1 MCIVLNPH
9 CKLEQKASWLKQ
21 LKKWNSV
28 DVCPWEDGNHGN
40 ELPNLTNALPQGA
53 NANQGEPKQYALT
66 ATYNIT
72 SILYTLA
79 LQNSA
84 LFPGKS
90 NFLVEE

>member
-28 DVCPWEDGNHGN
+28 DVCPWEDGNHGS

-53 NANQGEPKQYALT
+53 NANQGEST
-66 ATYNIT
+66 IMFCSFVAT
-72 SILYTLA
+72 
-79 LQNSA
+79 
-84 LFPGKS
+84 
-90 NFLVEE
+90 

>member
-40 ELPNLTNALPQGA
+40 DLPNLTNALPQGA
-53 NANQGEPKQYALT
+53 NANQGEPKHMHQ
-66 ATYNIT
+66 
-72 SILYTLA
+72 
-79 LQNSA
+79 LQHTT
-84 LFPGKS
+84 
-90 NFLVEE
+90 